1 LNVYR
6 AMPVNADNAKPT
18 DNRAIVA
25 TDLTKWFGE
34 GETRKVAVN
43 GVALVAHFP
52 SVTMPPTPTTPS
64 LRFCSADIGGGRR
77 SFARPK
83 WWLMT

>member
-1 LNVYR
+1 MDSGTVILKRTHTGCGPFAQCPLTTHRLNVYR

-34 GETRKVAVN
+34 SETKKIAVN
-43 GVALVAHFP
+43 NVALVTHF
-52 SVTMPPTPTTPS
+52 T
-64 LRFCSADIGGGRR
+64 
-77 SFARPK
+77 
-83 WWLMT
+83 